1 MIKKISYCN
10 TDMAQQLADLEK
22 EIFGT
27 AWNNELIKQKINN
40 DEFLYWVYEI
50 NSKIVG
56 YLAIQKN
63 FKELHILG
71 IGVKE
76 IFRNQ
81 SIAKK
86 LTIELIDYFEE
97 SKYEQ
102 ILLEVRVS
110 NSVAINMYESFGFK
124 NYGVREKYYKN
135 EDANL
140 FRLEKTYV

>member
-10 TDMAQQLADLEK
+10 TNMAQQLADLEK

-27 AWNNELIKQKINN
+27 AWNKELIKQKINN

-50 NSKIVG
+50 NSEIVG

-110 NSVAINMYESFGFK
+110 NSVAINMYESFAFK
-124 NYGVREKYYKN
+124 NYGVREKYY
-135 EDANL
+135 
-140 FRLEKTYV
+140 

>member
-1 MIKKISYCN
+1 
-10 TDMAQQLADLEK
+10 MAQQLADLEK

-27 AWNNELIKQKINN
+27 AWNKELIKQKINN

-50 NSKIVG
+50 NSEIVG

-110 NSVAINMYESFGFK
+110 NSVAINMYEFFGFK
-124 NYGVREKYYKN
+124 HYGVREKYYKN

>member
-10 TDMAQQLADLEK
+10 MNMAQQLADLEK

-27 AWNNELIKQKINN
+27 AWNKELIKQKINN

-50 NSKIVG
+50 NSEIVG

-97 SKYEQ
+97 SKYQQ

-110 NSVAINMYESFGFK
+110 NSVAINMYKSFGFK
-124 NYGVREKYYKN
+124 HYGVREKYYKN

>member
-10 TDMAQQLADLEK
+10 TNMAQQLADLEK

-27 AWNNELIKQKINN
+27 AWNKELIKQKINN

-50 NSKIVG
+50 NSEIVG

-110 NSVAINMYESFGFK
+110 NSVAINMYCLLYTS
-124 NYGVREKYYKN
+124 
-135 EDANL
+135 DAADDP
-140 FRLEKTYV
+140 

>member
-27 AWNNELIKQKINN
+27 AWNKELIKQKINN

-50 NSKIVG
+50 NSEIVG

>member
-50 NSKIVG
+50 NSEIVG

-97 SKYEQ
+97 SKYVGV
-102 ILLEVRVS
+102 IL
-110 NSVAINMYESFGFK
+110 
-124 NYGVREKYYKN
+124 
-135 EDANL
+135 D
-140 FRLEKTYV
+140 